1 MKDSTTRD
9 KYLRP
14 ATLLILLGVWH
25 LASALVGSEILLPS
39 PAATLNRLGEL
50 VVTEAFWLAVVSTVR
65 RGLTGFA
72 LSLLVGLICGLLAGF
87 NHTANVLL
95 QPFVLTSRSTPL
107 MSVILLA
114 LIWFRSDQVPVFV
127 SFLVGFPVIFGNVV
141 EGVRHVDNSLLEM
154 ARVYRVGFWPTITG
168 VYLPSI
174 APYILAG
181 ASTAMGLGLKVVV
194 AAEALSQPR
203 LAIGTRMQVERMY
216 LETAGL
222 FAWTITALL
231 VSWILEL
238 GIRWVEKRVTKGEV
252 RA

>member
-25 LASALVGSEILLPS
+25 VASALVNSEILLPS
-39 PAATLNRLGEL
+39 PAATLKRLGEL
-50 VVTEAFWLAVVSTVR
+50 VVTETFWLAVMSTLR

-72 LSLLVGLICGLLAGF
+72 LSLLVGLFCGLLAGF
-87 NHTANVLL
+87 NQIAKVLM
-95 QPFVLTSRSTPL
+95 QPFVLLSRSTPL
-107 MSVILLA
+107 MSIILLA

-127 SFLVGFPVIFGNVV
+127 AFLVCFPVIFGNVFA
-141 EGVRHVDNSLLEM
+141 GVKNVDNSLLEM
-154 ARVYRVGFWPTITG
+154 ARVHRVGWWATITG

-194 AAEALSQPR
+194 AAEALSQPK

-222 FAWTITALL
+222 FAWTITALFL
-231 VSWILEL
+231 SWLLEY
-238 GIRWVEKRVTKGEV
+238 GIRWVEKRVRGSG
-252 RA
+252 

>member
-1 MKDSTTRD
+1 
-9 KYLRP
+9 
-14 ATLLILLGVWH
+14 
-25 LASALVGSEILLPS
+25 LVGSEILLPS